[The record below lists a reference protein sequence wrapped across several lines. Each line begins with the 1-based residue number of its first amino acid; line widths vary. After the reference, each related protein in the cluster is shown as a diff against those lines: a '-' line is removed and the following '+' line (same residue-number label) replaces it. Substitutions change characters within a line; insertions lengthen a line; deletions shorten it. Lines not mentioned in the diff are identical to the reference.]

1 MLAVTAFR
9 LEHLEQFPSRNF
21 LEDEVDHTFT
31 GDGIARKSF
40 AKSRVQGSA

>member
-21 LEDEVDHTFT
+21 LEDDVNH
-31 GDGIARKSF
+31 
-40 AKSRVQGSA
+40 VY